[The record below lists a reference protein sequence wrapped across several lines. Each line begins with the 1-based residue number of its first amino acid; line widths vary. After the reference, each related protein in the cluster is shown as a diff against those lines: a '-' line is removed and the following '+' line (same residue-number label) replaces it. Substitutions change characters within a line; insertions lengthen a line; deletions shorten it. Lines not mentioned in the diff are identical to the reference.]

1 MGLTISFS
9 DLSAFKATREGYGD
23 ALMELGLA
31 RDDVVVLDGDL
42 SKSTGSWRFG
52 SEYPS
57 RFINCGIAE
66 QSMMGTAAGLA
77 ASGKVCYTG
86 SFAIFATGRA
96 FEQIRNTISYCDL
109 DVKIC
114 PTHSGVTV
122 GEDGG
127 SHQSIEDIAL
137 MRSIPNMKVLVPADY
152 FEAREMVK
160 SSASLAGPVYIR
172 LGRPKIPKIYN
183 DDHVFRFQRAD
194 VLRTGD
200 DITILAIG
208 IMVSESLRAA
218 NDLSEKGIEAEVI
231 NVSTLKPLDEETILR
246 SVGKTGFV
254 LTAEEHSVIGGLGG
268 AVCEL
273 LGEKMPTKLVRVGVK
288 DRFGTSGK
296 PDELMVHF
304 NLTST
309 DICEAA
315 EQLISSQ

>member
-1 MGLTISFS
+1 MNNSGL
-9 DLSAFKATREGYGD
+9 DLSVLKATREGYAD
-23 ALMELGLA
+23 ALMELGST
-31 RDDVVVLDGDL
+31 RDDVVVLDCDL

-52 SEYPS
+52 SEYPR

-77 ASGKVCYTG
+77 ASGKVCFTG

-96 FEQIRNTISYCDL
+96 FEQIRNTIAYCDL

-160 SSASLAGPVYIR
+160 SSASLGGPVYIR
-172 LGRPKIPKIYN
+172 LGRPKIPKIYG
-183 DDHVFRFQRAD
+183 DDYVFKFRHAD
-194 VLRTGD
+194 VIRSGG

-208 IMVSESLRAA
+208 IMVSESLKAA
-218 NDLSEKGIEAEVI
+218 DDLCKIGIEAEVI
-231 NVSTLKPLDEETILR
+231 NVSTLKPLDEETILK
-246 SVGKTGFV
+246 SVGKTGLV
-254 LTAEEHSVIGGLGG
+254 LTAEEHSVIVGLGG
-268 AVCEL
+268 AVSEL
-273 LGEKMPTKLVRVGVK
+273 LGEKLPTKIVRVGVK

-296 PDELMVHF
+296 PDELLVHF
-304 NLTST
+304 NLTAA
-309 DICEAA
+309 DIHDSART
-315 EQLISSQ
+315 LVSSQ